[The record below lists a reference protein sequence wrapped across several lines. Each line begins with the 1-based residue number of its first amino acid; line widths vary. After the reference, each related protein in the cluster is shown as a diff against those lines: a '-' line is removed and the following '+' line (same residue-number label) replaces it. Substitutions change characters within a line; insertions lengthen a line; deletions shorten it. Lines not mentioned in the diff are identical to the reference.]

1 MIHINFLAVFA
12 SAVASMVIGS
22 IWYGPLLGKEFMEAM
37 GMDKWTPE
45 HKARMKKS
53 MMMSYIL
60 QFVSSIFMFDV
71 LAWLMASLGQ
81 MNVRGGLLVATL
93 LWIGFVVPL
102 KFGDAL
108 WGGKMI
114 LFWISISNMLV
125 TLFVAAAI
133 IGAWG

>member
-12 SAVASMVIGS
+12 SAVASMAVGS
-22 IWYGPLLGKEFMEAM
+22 LWYGPLLGKEFREAM
-37 GMDKWTPE
+37 GVDKWTPE

-53 MMMSYIL
+53 MMMSYAL
-60 QFVSSIFMFDV
+60 QFVASLFMFDV
-71 LAWLMASLGQ
+71 LAWLMAGLGQ

-102 KFGDAL
+102 KLGDAV

-114 LFWISISNMLV
+114 LFWIGVSNMLV
-125 TLFVAAAI
+125 TLYVAAAI
-133 IGAWG
+133 IGAMG